1 MLIRIKFRKV
11 GALRFIGHLD
21 LMRTFQK
28 IFRRAEVPVAYSEGF
43 NPHQI
48 FSIAAPLS
56 LGVTSD
62 AEYLDIKFKEDV
74 DTTELIKKINETCP
88 QGIEM
93 LEAVELKGKV
103 VKAMAAVAKA
113 KYTVSGAFD
122 TLDVD
127 GFLKQETIMV
137 QKKTKKGKLKE
148 VDLKPGILRMTTT
161 DEGLVMI
168 LSTGSAFNV
177 KPAVVLE
184 QLCLFSQVAYDKFA
198 YKVHRNEL
206 YVAGSGYTNLIGKAC
221 NE

>member
-148 VDLKPGILRMTTT
+148 VDLKLGILRMTTT

>member
-161 DEGLVMI
+161 NEGLVMI

>member
-62 AEYLDIKFKEDV
+62 AEYLDIKLKEEV
-74 DTTELIKKINETCP
+74 DTTVLVKQINEVCP

-93 LEAVELKGKV
+93 LEAVELKARAT
-103 VKAMAAVAKA
+103 KAMAAVAKA

-122 TLDVD
+122 PLDIA
-127 GFLKQETIMV
+127 GFLGQETIIV
-137 QKKTKKGKLKE
+137 EKRTKKGKLKE
-148 VDLKPGILRMTTT
+148 VDLKPGIIKMENT
-161 DEGLVMI
+161 EAGLLLI

-184 QLCLFSQVAYDKFA
+184 NLCLFSEVAYDKFA

-206 YVAGSGYTNLIGKAC
+206 YVAGEGFTNLIGKPC
-221 NE
+221 DE